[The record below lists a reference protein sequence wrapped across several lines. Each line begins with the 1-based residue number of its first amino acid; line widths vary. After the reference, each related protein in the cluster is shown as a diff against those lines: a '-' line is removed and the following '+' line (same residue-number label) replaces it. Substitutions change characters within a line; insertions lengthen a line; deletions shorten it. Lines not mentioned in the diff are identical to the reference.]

1 MTTYLIIANV
11 SMIFFYAIYYVLMRK
26 LTFFYWNRTYL
37 LAALLL
43 SLLLPSLQF
52 VDFKGTWY
60 GKEVVPTIKM
70 GMIAIQ
76 GEEIALTSQTIRV
89 DVQQMYW
96 ISVGLAFLYLLFRLF
111 VVIRLLRQSDRQMSF
126 SFLDRIYI
134 GNDARNSHIIHV
146 HESIH
151 VKQGHTYDILFA
163 ELIRV
168 FNWFNPI
175 LHCYI
180 KELKFVHE
188 CIADEVSARED
199 RRTYAEIL
207 VASALNVP
215 THVLYHE
222 FSNQSFLKKRIMMLF
237 QHKSKN
243 INRLKYL
250 LILPLISI
258 ISLTALAYNNSV
270 DTAMPLVGQVLDV
283 SIPALFVP
291 ISKQSEETIPI
302 ASMQQQEGEVFTKVE
317 VNPEPPG
324 GMKAFMKYIGM
335 NYKYPKAAVD
345 HNIEGTVE
353 VSFVVEKDGR
363 LSTFK
368 IKKAPG
374 YGTGEEA
381 IRVLKSGKKWSPG
394 IQNGKPVRVSYLMPI
409 RVEGG
414 QLSKSMPEEN
424 GSEDR
429 APAKIR
435 LKVEREK
442 PEQTN
447 NMPFTE
453 VEIGPGPKE
462 GMNAFMKY
470 IGDNFEYPEQ
480 AIKNGVNGTIQLSFI
495 VEEDGR
501 LTNIESIKDPGYG
514 TGEAAV
520 KLVQDY
526 DRKWSPGIQNG
537 RKVRVAYMLPIRL
550 NIVK

>member
-1 MTTYLIIANV
+1 
-11 SMIFFYAIYYVLMRK
+11 
-26 LTFFYWNRTYL
+26 
-37 LAALLL
+37 
-43 SLLLPSLQF
+43 
-52 VDFKGTWY
+52 
-60 GKEVVPTIKM
+60 M

-76 GEEIALTSQTIRV
+76 GEEVALRPQTIRM
-89 DVQQMYW
+89 DFQQVYW
-96 ISVGLAFLYLLFRLF
+96 ISVGVAFLYLLFRLF
-111 VVIRLLRQSDRQMSF
+111 VVMRLLQQSNRQMSF
-126 SFLDRIYI
+126 SFLHKIYI
-134 GNDARNSHIIHV
+134 GNDARDSQIIRV

-163 ELIRV
+163 ELIRI

-180 KELKFVHE
+180 KELKFLHE
-188 CIADEVSARED
+188 CIADELSAQED
-199 RRTYAEIL
+199 RQTYAEIL
-207 VASALNVP
+207 VASALDVP

-250 LILPLISI
+250 LILPLISL
-258 ISLTALAYNNSV
+258 ISLTALAYNDSV
-270 DTAMPLVGQVLDV
+270 DTHMPLVSEVLDV
-283 SIPALFVP
+283 SMPALIAP
-291 ISKQSEETIPI
+291 LSKQSEAVIPI
-302 ASMQQQEGEVFTKVE
+302 ASVQQQGDEIFTKVE

-324 GMKAFMKYIGM
+324 GMKAFMNYIGT

-368 IKKAPG
+368 IKKSPG

-381 IRVLKSGKKWSPG
+381 IRVLRSGKKWSPG

-409 RVEGG
+409 RVEQR
-414 QLSKSMPEEN
+414 QLSKAMPEDN

-429 APAKIR
+429 APAKIT
-435 LKVEREK
+435 LKGERER
-442 PEQTN
+442 PEQAS
-447 NMPFTE
+447 NMLFTE
-453 VEIGPGPKE
+453 VEISPGPK
-462 GMNAFMKY
+462 GGLNAFMKY
-470 IGDNFEYPEQ
+470 IADNFEYPKQ
-480 AIKNGVNGTIQLSFI
+480 AVENGVNGTIQLSFI

-501 LTNIESIKDPGYG
+501 LTNVECIKDPGYG

-520 KLVQDY
+520 KLVQNY
-526 DRKWSPGIQNG
+526 DKKWNPGIQNG
-537 RKVRVAYMLPIRL
+537 RKVRVAYTLPIRL
-550 NIVK
+550 NVVK